1 MSFIKKSVE
10 KANSIKSNMGRSI
23 RKSYVT
29 SGTTLLH
36 GHLLL
41 EVIEAKK
48 LPDMESWLAKLVDK
62 KDVTDP
68 FVDVRLGKAKLAK
81 TSIIDND
88 LNPKW
93 NESYRIEVCHFADHL
108 VFEVR
113 DKDHAY
119 SEYIGAVDLPTSS
132 LLTGELKQGWYPIC
146 KTNGKPH
153 GRAELYIKVQFIARH
168 TLEQTY
174 EVDCYFPMRRNCS
187 VTLYQDAHALG
198 LEQMPQFKLL
208 AQQMPHLPIEQIAP
222 RSCWNDMY
230 RTIMDAQHIIC
241 ITGWAVWYH
250 LKLFRGP
257 DRNIDDRSLGDI
269 LTQKAREGVKVYV
282 MVWSEKTSGDFVG
295 TEGVMG
301 THDMETYN
309 LFKKTEVKCALA
321 PREMSVNEFT
331 DALQNQFSS
340 GAYTHHQKSVI
351 CDGPNPHG
359 PNYRRRLIAY
369 VGGLDLT
376 GGRYDTP
383 NHELFSTLMN
393 EHEGDFRNSNAK
405 SVPENQGPREPWHDI
420 HSRVEGPIAHDVFL
434 NFQERWSKQGTKYG
448 HLSELD
454 NRVIDIECPPLLQD
468 PAYQWN
474 VQFFRSITSDSANF
488 HQELS
493 EHLNSKKGRMVDSS
507 IAQAYV
513 QMIRSAENFI
523 YIENQYFLGSA
534 YCWTEKEDVNC
545 HHTIPSE
552 IAQKVVDKIHLNQR
566 FTAYIVIPM
575 FPEGDPASAP
585 IQEILF
591 WQYKTMEMMYLRVG
605 EALKQTGNPT
615 HPTDWLLFLCPGKRE
630 APGPHLDR
638 LQEATEP
645 RAKIFRDSLRFPIYV
660 HSKMMIVDDAYVIVG
675 SANINQRSLAGTRDT
690 EMAVGCWQPN
700 FHKMNPYGDVHKF
713 RMSLWTEHFRHMES
727 TFIHPGTIECVQKV
741 KEYAYYNW
749 KMYNGPDGSV
759 TPGQILPYP
768 LDVQQ
773 DGDLRYLSN
782 IETFPD
788 FPPGSKIMGTLSS
801 FIPQKVTT

>member
-23 RKSYVT
+23 KKNYVT

-36 GHLLL
+36 GHLLI
-41 EVIEAKK
+41 EVKEARN

-81 TSIIDND
+81 TTIIDND

-93 NESYRIEVCHFADHL
+93 NESYRVEVCHFADHL

-119 SEYIGAVDLPTSS
+119 SEYIGAVDIPTSV
-132 LLTGELKQGWYPIC
+132 LLNGEIKGGWFPIC
-146 KTNGKPH
+146 KSSGKPH
-153 GRAELYIKVQFIARH
+153 GKAQLHIEIQFIARH

-174 EVDCYFPMRRNCS
+174 QVDCYFPMRHNCL
-187 VTLYQDAHALG
+187 VTLYQDAHALDIQ
-198 LEQMPQFKLL
+198 EMPQFNLL
-208 AQQMPHLPIEQIAP
+208 AQQMSHLPPNEIAP
-222 RSCWNDMY
+222 RSCWKDLYYSLME
-230 RTIMDAQHIIC
+230 AKHIIC
-241 ITGWAVWYH
+241 ITGWAVWH
-250 LKLFRGP
+250 AIKLFRGS
-257 DRNIDDRSLGDI
+257 DLNIDQRTLGQI
-269 LTQKAREGVKVYV
+269 LVDKAQEGVKVYV

-295 TEGVMG
+295 EQGVMG

-309 LFKKTEVKCALA
+309 FFKNTDVHCALA
-321 PREMSVNEFT
+321 PREISVKEFT

-340 GAYTHHQKSVI
+340 GCYTHHQKSVI
-351 CDGPNPHG
+351 CDAAGRD
-359 PNYRRRLIAY
+359 YRRRLVAY

-383 NHELFSTLMN
+383 NHELYSTLLT
-393 EHEGDFRNSNAK
+393 EHLDDFRNSDAK
-405 SVPENQGPREPWHDI
+405 SVPPTQGPREPWHDI
-420 HSRVEGPIAHDVFL
+420 HSKVEGAIAHDVFL
-434 NFQERWSKQGTKYG
+434 NFQERWAKQGTKYG
-448 HLSELD
+448 NLTEID
-454 NRVIDIECPPLLQD
+454 TNIIDIDCPPPVQD
-468 PAYQWN
+468 PTKQWS
-474 VQFFRSITSDSANF
+474 VQFFRSITSDSAKF
-488 HQELS
+488 HQQYS

-513 QMIRSAENFI
+513 QIIRNAEKFI

-552 IAQKVVDKIHLNQR
+552 IAQKVVDKIHLGQQ

-591 WQYKTMEMMYLRVG
+591 WQFKTMEMMYQRVG
-605 EALKQTGNPT
+605 EALRMTGSNS

-630 APGPHLDR
+630 PSGPHLDR
-638 LQEATEP
+638 LEDATEP
-645 RAKIFRDSLRFPIYV
+645 MAKIFRDSLRFPIYV
-660 HSKMMIVDDAYVIVG
+660 HSKMMIVDDAYIIVG

-690 EMAVGCWQPN
+690 EMAVGCWQPH
-700 FHKMNPYGDVHKF
+700 FHLHNPYGDVHKF
-713 RMSLWTEHFRHMES
+713 RMSLWTEHFRHMEPA
-727 TFIHPGTIECVQKV
+727 FIHPGTIECVQKV
-741 KEYAYYNW
+741 KQYAFHNW
-749 KMYNGPDGSV
+749 QMYNGPKGSV
-759 TPGQILPYP
+759 TVGQMLSYP
-768 LDVQQ
+768 LNVMP
-773 DGDLRYLSN
+773 DGELRNLDGVA
-782 IETFPD
+782 TFPD
-788 FPPGSKIMGTLSS
+788 FPPGSKIMGTVSS